1 MNIEMKQIS
10 KAFHGNQVLRQVKF
24 SLVEGEIHAL
34 MGENG
39 AGKSTLMKILTGMYA
54 HDEGEILID
63 GKPRTFKNPKDA
75 ERNGISFIHQELN
88 ILPYLTVAE
97 NLFLGRELKSGS
109 LGIMKTKEMNR
120 ITAEKMASLGI
131 SLDPKKLA
139 EELSVG
145 QQQMIEIAKALM
157 TDAKVIIMDE
167 PTAAL
172 TEREIQT
179 LFDVMRK
186 LKASG
191 VSIVYISH
199 RMEEIF
205 AMCDRI
211 TILRDGTYVDTKQIV
226 DTSFDDVVRMM
237 VGRSIGERF
246 PSRTSKPGDVFLEA
260 EQLSSRK
267 FDKVSFTVRKG
278 EILGFAGLMGAGRTE
293 IMNAIFGL
301 EPTTGGTLKIK
312 GESVRVKSPHDAIA
326 RRIGYITEDRKT
338 KGLLLDFSIND
349 NIALANLESLSH
361 AGVINRPKEKV
372 LVDQL
377 MQQLNVKASGSSQH
391 VRFLSGGNQQKVV
404 IAKWLGTQPQL
415 LILDEP
421 TRGVDVGAKKEI
433 YSIMNQLTEQGVAII
448 MVSSELPE
456 VLGMSDRIAVVHEGT
471 IKGILSREEATQES
485 IMSLATGGK

>member
-24 SLVEGEIHAL
+24 SLVEGEVHAL

-54 HDEGEILID
+54 QDEGEILID
-63 GKPRTFKNPKDA
+63 GKQRTFKNPKDA

-97 NLFLGRELKSGS
+97 NLFLGRELKSGP
-109 LGIMKTKEMNR
+109 LGVMKTKEMNR

-131 SLDPKKLA
+131 PLDPKELA
-139 EELSVG
+139 EDLSVG

-179 LFDVMRK
+179 LFNVMRK
-186 LKASG
+186 LKGSG

-211 TILRDGTYVDTKQIV
+211 TILRDGTYVDTKSIV

-246 PSRTSKPGDVFLEA
+246 PRRTSTPGEVFLEA
-260 EQLSSRK
+260 EHLTSRK
-267 FDKVSFTVRKG
+267 FNQVSFTVRRG

-301 EPTTGGTLKIK
+301 EPTTGGTLKI
-312 GESVRVKSPHDAIA
+312 GGIPVRVKSPHDAIK
-326 RRIGYITEDRKT
+326 RQIGYITEDRKT

-349 NIALANLESLSH
+349 NIALTNFGRLSNG
-361 AGVINRPKEKV
+361 GVINSAKEKE
-372 LVDQL
+372 LIDRL
-377 MQQLNVKASGSSQH
+377 MQQLNVKASGSGQH
-391 VRFLSGGNQQKVV
+391 VRYLSGGNQQKVV
-404 IAKWLGTQPQL
+404 IAKWLGTEPQL

-471 IKGILSREEATQES
+471 VKGILSREEATQES

>member
-63 GKPRTFKNPKDA
+63 GKQRTFKNPKDA

-97 NLFLGRELKSGS
+97 NLFLGRELKSSS

-131 SLDPKKLA
+131 PLDPKKLA

-179 LFDVMRK
+179 LFKVMRN

-267 FDKVSFTVRKG
+267 FEKVSFTVRQG

-312 GESVRVKSPHDAIA
+312 GEPVRVKSPHDAIT

-349 NIALANLESLSH
+349 NIALANLESLSN
-361 AGVINRPKEKV
+361 AGVINRSKEKV

-404 IAKWLGTQPQL
+404 IAKWLGTQPKL

>member
-54 HDEGEILID
+54 QDEGEILID
-63 GKPRTFKNPKDA
+63 GKQRTFKNPKDA

-97 NLFLGRELKSGS
+97 NLFLGRELKSGP
-109 LGIMKTKEMNR
+109 LGVMKTKEMNR

-131 SLDPKKLA
+131 PLDPKELA
-139 EELSVG
+139 ENLSVG

-179 LFDVMRK
+179 LFNVMRK

-246 PSRTSKPGDVFLEA
+246 PRRTSTPGEVFLEA
-260 EQLSSRK
+260 EHLTSRK
-267 FDKVSFTVRKG
+267 FNKVSFTVRRG
-278 EILGFAGLMGAGRTE
+278 EIFGFAGLMGAGRTE

-301 EPTTGGTLKIK
+301 EPTTGGTLKI
-312 GESVRVKSPHDAIA
+312 GGIPVRVKSPHDAIK
-326 RRIGYITEDRKT
+326 RQIGYITEDRKT

-349 NIALANLESLSH
+349 NIALTNFGRLSNG
-361 AGVINRPKEKV
+361 GVINSAKEKE
-372 LVDQL
+372 LIDRL
-377 MQQLNVKASGSSQH
+377 MQQLNVKASGSAQH
-391 VRFLSGGNQQKVV
+391 VRYLSGGNQQKVV
-404 IAKWLGTQPQL
+404 IAKWLGTEPQL

-471 IKGILSREEATQES
+471 VKGILSREEATQES